1 MAVETCRFK
10 IAAVLDVDWLTCT
23 AECFFFVFARYTR
36 PNISKKLST
45 TRAYTLYAPCRWL
58 IMDLDLDPNSRANRR
73 KRQAS
78 LYDAVA
84 GRVGYEGF
92 LGEDPPT
99 KDRDTVSRSDI
110 PVPPEEVLFR
120 RRGAP
125 IRYEEDDIY
134 CADRHLEPHQRLPD
148 SDLLKTIH
156 AYASDFY
163 ANAAPDGGKS
173 DFKSLDET
181 ALLAMGILLEEAA
194 AEALGKTGDLALVEA
209 AVEDQLSRYHSGT
222 PGFRS
227 GNTLKRSVVERS
239 QSAQARSA
247 RTSSRSRSVK
257 RQRSESVFSLA
268 RSDTTRSRSRSAKRQ
283 RSESVFSVVRSDG
296 SSSPSRSIKRQR
308 SESLF
313 SLFPSET

>member
-1 MAVETCRFK
+1 M
-10 IAAVLDVDWLTCT
+10 
-23 AECFFFVFARYTR
+23 
-36 PNISKKLST
+36 
-45 TRAYTLYAPCRWL
+45 
-58 IMDLDLDPNSRANRR
+58 DLDPNSRANRR
-73 KRQAS
+73 RREAS

-84 GRVGYEGF
+84 GRIGYEGF

-99 KDRDTVSRSDI
+99 KNRDTVSRSNI
-110 PVPPEEVLFR
+110 AVPPQEVLFR

-163 ANAAPDGGKS
+163 ANATADGGKS

-209 AVEDQLSRYHSGT
+209 AVEDERPSRSRAAISSR
-222 PGFRS
+222 RS
-227 GNTLKRSVVERS
+227 EKTLKRSVVERS

-247 RTSSRSRSVK
+247 RTRSRSRSVK
-257 RQRSESVFSLA
+257 RQRSGSLSSLG
-268 RSDTTRSRSRSAKRQ
+268 RSDT
-283 RSESVFSVVRSDG
+283 
-296 SSSPSRSIKRQR
+296 
-308 SESLF
+308 
-313 SLFPSET
+313 

>member
-1 MAVETCRFK
+1 M
-10 IAAVLDVDWLTCT
+10 
-23 AECFFFVFARYTR
+23 
-36 PNISKKLST
+36 
-45 TRAYTLYAPCRWL
+45 
-58 IMDLDLDPNSRANRR
+58 DLDPNSRANRR
-73 KRQAS
+73 RREAS

-99 KDRDTVSRSDI
+99 KNRDTVSRSNI
-110 PVPPEEVLFR
+110 AVPPEEVLFR
-120 RRGAP
+120 RKGAP

-163 ANAAPDGGKS
+163 AHATADGGKS

-209 AVEDQLSRYHSGT
+209 AVEDEKHSSSRSHSRAGT
-222 PGFRS
+222 PRRRS
-227 GNTLKRSVVERS
+227 EKTLKRSVIERS
-239 QSAQARSA
+239 QSTQARSA
-247 RTSSRSRSVK
+247 RTRS
-257 RQRSESVFSLA
+257 L
-268 RSDTTRSRSRSAKRQ
+268 SRSAKRQ
-283 RSESVFSVVRSDG
+283 RSGSVSSLGRSD
-296 SSSPSRSIKRQR
+296 
-308 SESLF
+308 
-313 SLFPSET
+313 T

>member
-1 MAVETCRFK
+1 M
-10 IAAVLDVDWLTCT
+10 
-23 AECFFFVFARYTR
+23 
-36 PNISKKLST
+36 
-45 TRAYTLYAPCRWL
+45 
-58 IMDLDLDPNSRANRR
+58 DLDPNSRANRR
-73 KRQAS
+73 RREAS

-99 KDRDTVSRSDI
+99 KNRDTVSRSNI
-110 PVPPEEVLFR
+110 AVPPEEVLFR

-163 ANAAPDGGKS
+163 ANAVPDGGEPG
-173 DFKSLDET
+173 FKSLDET

-209 AVEDQLSRYHSGT
+209 AVEDERPSRSRSHSRAGT
-222 PGFRS
+222 PSRR
-227 GNTLKRSVVERS
+227 NEKTLKRSVVERS
-239 QSAQARSA
+239 QSTQARSA
-247 RTSSRSRSVK
+247 RTRSRSRSVK
-257 RQRSESVFSLA
+257 RQRSGSVSSLG
-268 RSDTTRSRSRSAKRQ
+268 RSDT
-283 RSESVFSVVRSDG
+283 
-296 SSSPSRSIKRQR
+296 
-308 SESLF
+308 
-313 SLFPSET
+313 